1 MSKLTLEFMD
11 TEQHLVGGKHEDEET
26 IALFCSALDTLG
38 NADHSLSYLVVL
50 CHIKDSADIDS
61 THKIMLIVGFDKDGE
76 DDETTV
82 EFKSL
87 INDNSFIKANVDK
100 IFDMVDN
107 GNDEIMV
114 EKSVLIDKD
123 QLEVIDSKTPT
134 IH

>member
-1 MSKLTLEFMD
+1 
-11 TEQHLVGGKHEDEET
+11 
-26 IALFCSALDTLG
+26 
-38 NADHSLSYLVVL
+38 
-50 CHIKDSADIDS
+50 
-61 THKIMLIVGFDKDGE
+61 MLIVGFDKDGE